1 MRQRMGCSEILLKR
15 HAAHRGGDQHVAARI
30 EVGPVGDGR
39 GQRVDDEPDALEC
52 DAVAHRLKRRRRE
65 RLDAVGES
73 VESGGG
79 GQPGWQSGGQFR
91 VEKNTAGEK
100 FRVKVHSLAV
110 GAVRGDHAAAADLA
124 TGAGGGGHGDER
136 QQPAPVGFPVV
147 VGELELWLF
156 DEDAADLGG
165 VECAAS
171 AEADDAVASLG
182 QCQLGRATGVGFG
195 GIGLHVGVQKP
206 VAVRLAGQQG
216 GGEFFV
222 GIGREQP
229 GIGYDQW
236 PVDAQ
241 CEQCYV
247 ELRDGARA
255 DPGVCREVEGSVLH
269 QIS

>member
-1 MRQRMGCSEILLKR
+1 MRQRMGCPEILLKR
-15 HAAHRGGDQHVAARI
+15 HAAHRGGDEHVAARI
-30 EVGPVGDGR
+30 EISTVGNSR
-39 GQRVDDEPDALEC
+39 GQSADDEPDAFKC
-52 DAVAHRLKRRRRE
+52 NAVAHRLKRRRRE

-79 GQPGWQSGGQFR
+79 GQPGGQSGGQFR
-91 VEKNTAGEK
+91 VEKNTAGEQ

-171 AEADDAVASLG
+171 AEADDAVATLNQG
-182 QCQLGRATGVGFG
+182 QLGRAPGVGLG
-195 GIGLHVGVQKP
+195 GVGLHVGVQKP
-206 VAVRLAGQQG
+206 VAVRLAGEQG

-222 GIGREQP
+222 GIGCEQP

-241 CEQCYV
+241 CGEHAPEPV
-247 ELRDGARA
+247 DNTRA
-255 DPGVCREVEGSVLH
+255 
-269 QIS
+269 